1 MPIIPQPEK
10 SLLIC
15 INKIKKILIIKVPL
29 FLIFFS
35 MNEIIIA
42 RIKLSL
48 VRGLFPNVLPA
59 LPQPPQPFCEAGAI
73 IIPN

>member
-48 VRGLFPNVLPA
+48 VRGLFPNV
-59 LPQPPQPFCEAGAI
+59 
-73 IIPN
+73 

>member
-1 MPIIPQPEK
+1 
-10 SLLIC
+10 
-15 INKIKKILIIKVPL
+15 
-29 FLIFFS
+29 

-42 RIKLSL
+42 HIKLSL

-59 LPQPPQPFCEAGAI
+59 LPQPSQQFCEAGAI